1 MKSQKNKLFWSA
13 LGCSLLHE
21 KNDYNTEEL
30 PEEMLEAL
38 ASPIKIPGE
47 NIVLRGTDLEGK
59 RGRYIYMHTWKI
71 LRDLGFSRPFRCEV
85 LPGVELFIPFFKGS
99 VVVLPQ
105 GFQKRIPL
113 KLRAHALVGKN
124 AALRAGGRQLIIVA
138 AVYEK
143 ATWDILDL
151 GGCTVCNPDK
161 LSQLL
166 QTLDLSL

>member
-1 MKSQKNKLFWSA
+1 MKSQKNRLFWSA

-30 PEEMLEAL
+30 PEEMLGAL
-38 ASPIKIPGE
+38 ASPIKLPDKSR
-47 NIVLRGTDLEGK
+47 IVRGTDLEGK

-85 LPGVELFIPFFKGS
+85 LAGIELFVPFFKDR

-124 AALRAGGRQLIIVA
+124 AALCAGGMQLIIVA

-143 ATWDILDL
+143 ATWDILEH
-151 GGCTVCNPDK
+151 GGCTVCHPDK

>member
-1 MKSQKNKLFWSA
+1 MKSRKNRLFWSA
-13 LGCSLLHE
+13 LGARLLGE
-21 KNDYNTEEL
+21 IDDYNTEEL

-38 ASPIKIPGE
+38 AFPVKMQNKGSE
-47 NIVLRGTDLEGK
+47 MRGTGLESK
-59 RGRYIYMHTWKI
+59 RGRHIYMYTWKL
-71 LRDLGFSRPFRCEV
+71 LRDLGFSRPFRCQV
-85 LPGVELFIPFFKGS
+85 LSGIELFMPFYKAG

-124 AALRAGGRQLIIVA
+124 AALHAVGIHLVIVA

-143 ATWDILDL
+143 ATWDILKK
-151 GGCTVCNPDK
+151 GGCVVCTPDK

-166 QTLDLSL
+166 QALDLSP

>member
-1 MKSQKNKLFWSA
+1 MKSRKNRLFWSA
-13 LGCSLLHE
+13 LGSRLLNE
-21 KNDYNTEEL
+21 NNDYNTEAL
-30 PEEMLEAL
+30 SEEMLEAL
-38 ASPIKIPGE
+38 ASPIKIPDE
-47 NIVLRGTDLEGK
+47 SRVLRGTDLEGK
-59 RGRYIYMHTWKI
+59 KGRHIYMHTWKI

-85 LPGVELFIPFFKGS
+85 LPGIELFIPFFKGS

-124 AALRAGGRQLIIVA
+124 AALRASGRQLIIVA

-143 ATWDILDL
+143 ATWDILEQ

-161 LSQLL
+161 LRQLL

>member
-1 MKSQKNKLFWSA
+1 MKSQRNRLFWSA

-30 PEEMLEAL
+30 PEEMLDAL

-47 NIVLRGTDLEGK
+47 GRVLLGTDLEGK

-71 LRDLGFSRPFRCEV
+71 LRDHGFSRPFCCEV
-85 LPGVELFIPFFKGS
+85 LPGIELFIPFFKGS

-124 AALRAGGRQLIIVA
+124 AALCASGRQLIIV
-138 AVYEK
+138 
-143 ATWDILDL
+143 
-151 GGCTVCNPDK
+151 
-161 LSQLL
+161 
-166 QTLDLSL
+166 